1 MRKSDRRRTA
11 TWRVIVML
19 TSALSVA
26 PKTASAKTTSVELT
40 ESDLGQI
47 SDGPIV
53 YYLSPSAMD
62 R

>member
-1 MRKSDRRRTA
+1 MRKIDRRRTA

-26 PKTASAKTTSVELT
+26 PKTVSAKTTSVELT

-47 SDGPIV
+47 SDGPII
-53 YYLSPSAMD
+53 YAPSAMD